1 MDTALRPASKA
12 NPVALAFNLR
22 GDLGAA
28 IRDRN
33 SVIPAG
39 TALTA
44 PAAVTTTLAG
54 YPDTVPLG
62 ATSAT
67 AAANSS
73 SSSAASSMS
82 ASSQQLGGH
91 IPQPPPM
98 PPGSIHGASSGIGQA
113 YTGIQP
119 AMAGSKAL
127 HQPASRISSTDR
139 FK

>member
-12 NPVALAFNLR
+12 NPVALSMNLR
-22 GDLGAA
+22 GDFSTA

-44 PAAVTTTLAG
+44 PAVVSSGLAG
-54 YPDTVPLG
+54 FPDTAPLG
-62 ATSAT
+62 VAAT
-67 AAANSS
+67 ANSS

-82 ASSQQLGGH
+82 ASSQLGH

-98 PPGSIHGASSGIGQA
+98 PPGSIHGASSGIGQS

-119 AMAGSKAL
+119 AVTGTKSL
-127 HQPASRISSTDR
+127 HQPATRISSTER